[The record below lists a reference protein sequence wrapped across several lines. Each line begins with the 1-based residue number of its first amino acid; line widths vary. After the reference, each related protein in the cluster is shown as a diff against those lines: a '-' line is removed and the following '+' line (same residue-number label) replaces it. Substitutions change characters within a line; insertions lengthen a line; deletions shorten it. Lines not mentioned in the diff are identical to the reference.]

1 MSAET
6 DKLREGMRRLA
17 ERRAGTP
24 PIWPLLL
31 IAAPAAVAV
40 WSGWVGLGQLCG
52 FGVIHPLPGIWDAAR
67 LNTAITLPV
76 GVEAYGAYA
85 LTAWLRP
92 GVPEN
97 VRRFA
102 RWSALGSLGLGMAG
116 QGVFHLLS
124 AEHYTR
130 APAAIVVLV
139 ACLPVVSL
147 GLGTSLAHML
157 RTEQP
162 GQEATIQ
169 PPAAAVTAGQETTGS
184 LAAQTLPQPSD
195 GHAGSHEM
203 ATPAATGTATEPA
216 TATAAPVASRQPV
229 SRPPAAPASQPRR
242 RAATAATDSS
252 PDARAA
258 RRAYRKSAADGAPLS
273 DRALGAKYSQTRAWG
288 AARIREVKE
297 APVLAEAR

>member
-1 MSAET
+1 MSAEP
-6 DKLREGMRRLA
+6 DQPWQRLRRLA
-17 ERRAGTP
+17 DRRPGVP

-92 GVPEN
+92 GVPKK

-102 RWSALGSLGLGMAG
+102 MWSALGSLGLGMAG

-124 AEHYTR
+124 AEHFTR

-157 RTEQP
+157 RAEGAAEQAADGPAAGAIEGAMPGSADGPRPRAMNGPAEGPAAGAGDGPQP
-162 GQEATIQ
+162 G
-169 PPAAAVTAGQETTGS
+169 PAVG
-184 LAAQTLPQPSD
+184 P
-195 GHAGSHEM
+195 
-203 ATPAATGTATEPA
+203 EPG
-216 TATAAPVASRQPV
+216 PRPEPRERV
-229 SRPPAAPASQPRR
+229 SRPSKDPEAER
-242 RAATAATDSS
+242 
-252 PDARAA
+252 A
-258 RRAYRKSAADGAPLS
+258 RRAYRKSAREGDPLT
-273 DRALGAKYSQTRAWG
+273 DRALGAMFERSRNWG
-288 AARIREVKE
+288 ASRIAEVRS
-297 APVLAEAR
+297 APPLAEAR